1 MAPLPQ
7 EKAQRPE
14 RRAQGSARSD
24 PVSLSSLNY
33 LLLNTL
39 SSFSPLGL
47 CAWNIL
53 PLIRL
58 TYSHSSGIGNGFTC
72 DKASLTPTSPKTRLV
87 TSLMGVSRFCLIKI
101 GKLKGDKSGWGYHLP
116 YQIYRLDNNIYFR
129 RFPKKVGNFRVRI
142 VSSTLSTLRTCEI
155 INVLLQYACY
165 QKGTKISPFL

>member
-24 PVSLSSLNY
+24 PVSLSSPNY

-72 DKASLTPTSPKTRLV
+72 DKASLTPTSPKARLV
-87 TSLMGVSRFCLIKI
+87 TTLMGPRISLSIPVIHNIVSRL
-101 GKLKGDKSGWGYHLP
+101 
-116 YQIYRLDNNIYFR
+116 
-129 RFPKKVGNFRVRI
+129 
-142 VSSTLSTLRTCEI
+142 SSLLAWEQAGLTFLLVTASPMLSTGPDT
-155 INVLLQYACY
+155 
-165 QKGTKISPFL
+165 